1 MTRTKLDTP
10 AFADQSVDS
19 RNIADGTIQ
28 AQDITG
34 LVTGTQLAGSI
45 ANAKLAND
53 SVSFGG
59 ITVALGA
66 SDATPAFDL
75 ADATNYPT
83 SSLSGTITNAQLA
96 GSIANAKLAN
106 SAITVA
112 VGSDNTAISLGGTMT
127 FAGTT
132 NEVEVSESSGTVTI
146 GLPNNVTIA
155 GNLTVNG
162 TTTTVNSTT
171 LSVADPLI
179 ILANGN
185 NTSDSVDIGFYGLYD
200 TSGSQDLYAGLF
212 RDANDAGKFKLFKDL
227 QEAPTTTV
235 NTSGTGYAVA
245 TLVTNIEGDVTGD
258 LTGNADTATNATNAT
273 HVAVADNESTD
284 ENNLITFIEDAS
296 ATGNVGLE
304 SDGDFHYN
312 PSTGTVTATIF
323 KGNIDAVDGDF
334 DGTLEADAI
343 TVGGVALNTVIAG
356 VTVTNATN
364 AVTATNANH
373 VAVADNESTD
383 ENNLITFIEDAS
395 ATGNVGLESDGDFH
409 YNPSTGTV
417 TATIF
422 KGNIDAVDGDFDGT
436 LEADA
441 ITIGGTALNTVIAG
455 VTVANA
461 TNAVTAT
468 NANHVAV
475 ADNESTDENN
485 LIPFIEDASATGNV
499 GLESDGDFHYN
510 PSSGTVTAT
519 IFKGN
524 IDAVDG
530 DFDGTLEA
538 DAITIGGTALD
549 THIAGVTVTNATNAV
564 NATHINVA
572 DNESTDE
579 NNLITFIEDA
589 SATGNVGLESDGD
602 FHYNPSTGTVTAT
615 IFKGNI
621 DAVDGDF
628 DGTLEADAIT
638 VGGTALNTVI
648 AGVTVTNATNAAHVS
663 VADNESTDEN
673 NLIPFIEDASAT
685 GNVGLESDGDFH
697 YNPSSGTV
705 TATIFKGNIDAV
717 DGDFDGTLEAD
728 AITIG
733 GTALDTHIAGVT
745 VTNSTNAVN
754 ATHVSVADN
763 ESTDENNLITFIE
776 DASATGNVGLESD
789 GDFHYNP
796 STGTVTATIFKG
808 NIDAVDG
815 DFDGTLEADAITVGG
830 TALNTVIAGV
840 TVTNAT
846 NAAHVAVAD
855 NEGTDE
861 NNLITFIEDASATGN
876 VGLESDG
883 DFHYNPSTGTVT
895 ATIFKGNI
903 DAVDGDFDG
912 TLEADAITIGGT
924 ALNTVIAGV
933 TVANATNAVT
943 ATNANHVAVADNES
957 TDENNLIPFIEDA
970 SATGN
975 VGLESDGD
983 FHYNPSSGTITATI
997 FKGNID
1003 AVDGDFDGTLEADAI
1018 TVGGTALNTVIA
1030 GVTVTNATNA
1040 AHVSVADNES
1050 TDENNLIPFIEDA
1063 SATGNVG
1070 LESDGDFHYNPSTG
1084 TVSATHFRTTTTNL
1098 TNQTGSIS
1106 INAALGNYFTVA
1118 TTGNI
1123 TVDIQNA
1130 VVGQKILIRF
1140 AWGGDHTL
1148 GFANTT
1154 VIWPGGTAPGTTAS
1168 GVDMIGFLCTT
1179 ASSAF
1184 DGFIVGEDI
1193 KAP

>member
-1 MTRTKLDTP
+1 MST
-10 AFADQSVDS
+10 
-19 RNIADGTIQ
+19 
-28 AQDITG
+28 
-34 LVTGTQLAGSI
+34 LVLKDRVKETCTGTDG
-45 ANAKLAND
+45 N
-53 SVSFGG
+53 F
-59 ITVALGA
+59 
-66 SDATPAFDL
+66 
-75 ADATNYPT
+75 
-83 SSLSGTITNAQLA
+83 
-96 GSIANAKLAN
+96 
-106 SAITVA
+106 
-112 VGSDNTAISLGGTMT
+112 T
-127 FAGTT
+127 FAGAVSGYVAFSTVGNSKLTYYAVEDADGSKWEVGLGTINSDSTQIARTT
-132 NEVEVSESSGTVTI
+132 VISNQ
-146 GLPNNVTIA
+146 A
-155 GNLTVNG
+155 GNTSTQTFSGGTHTIYCVYPADKSVHLDANGVLIASNIGHADDTDLITLTSGVVTVAGELDAVSLDVSGNADIDGTLEADAITVNG
-162 TTTTVNSTT
+162 TALDTHIAGVTV
-171 LSVADPLI
+171 
-179 ILANGN
+179 
-185 NTSDSVDIGFYGLYD
+185 
-200 TSGSQDLYAGLF
+200 
-212 RDANDAGKFKLFKDL
+212 
-227 QEAPTTTV
+227 
-235 NTSGTGYAVA
+235 
-245 TLVTNIEGDVTGD
+245 
-258 LTGNADTATNATNAT
+258 TNATNAA

-312 PSTGTVTATIF
+312 PST
-323 KGNIDAVDGDF
+323 
-334 DGTLEADAI
+334 
-343 TVGGVALNTVIAG
+343 
-356 VTVTNATN
+356 
-364 AVTATNANH
+364 
-373 VAVADNESTD
+373 
-383 ENNLITFIEDAS
+383 
-395 ATGNVGLESDGDFH
+395 
-409 YNPSTGTV
+409 
-417 TATIF
+417 
-422 KGNIDAVDGDFDGT
+422 
-436 LEADA
+436 
-441 ITIGGTALNTVIAG
+441 
-455 VTVANA
+455 
-461 TNAVTAT
+461 
-468 NANHVAV
+468 
-475 ADNESTDENN
+475 
-485 LIPFIEDASATGNV
+485 
-499 GLESDGDFHYN
+499 
-510 PSSGTVTAT
+510 GTVTAT

-705 TATIFKGNIDAV
+705 TATVFKGNIDAV

-846 NAAHVAVAD
+846 NAAHV
-855 NEGTDE
+855 
-861 NNLITFIEDASATGN
+861 
-876 VGLESDG
+876 
-883 DFHYNPSTGTVT
+883 
-895 ATIFKGNI
+895 
-903 DAVDGDFDG
+903 
-912 TLEADAITIGGT
+912 
-924 ALNTVIAGV
+924 
-933 TVANATNAVT
+933 
-943 ATNANHVAVADNES
+943 
-957 TDENNLIPFIEDA
+957 
-970 SATGN
+970 
-975 VGLESDGD
+975 
-983 FHYNPSSGTITATI
+983 
-997 FKGNID
+997 
-1003 AVDGDFDGTLEADAI
+1003 
-1018 TVGGTALNTVIA
+1018 
-1030 GVTVTNATNA
+1030 
-1040 AHVSVADNES
+1040 SVADNES

-1123 TVDIQNA
+1123 TVDITNA

-1193 KAP
+1193 KAS